1 MQSICVDK
9 MELSDKS
16 VKMKGIFTSDAL
28 FYFKR
33 IANVIYGTS
42 SSPSGLR
49 ISSNAGILASIKT
62 NDKSGRW
69 AEPEVLIGK
78 LYKLFFFKLIGIE
91 TDVSFHSNCSFIS
104 FFFFVTV
111 LIILCRIDCILQIIY
126 VDCRFRGFPF
136 TLQFFSSPQ
145 RPQHPQQQSHHRHA
159 QQDAPKQRRQQQA
172 AVSPS
177 VNSSAAF

>member
-104 FFFFVTV
+104 FFFFITV
-111 LIILCRIDCILQIIY
+111 LIILCRIDCIFQIIY

-145 RPQHPQQQSHHRHA
+145 HPQQQRHA
-159 QQDAPKQRRQQQA
+159 HSHAKHAQHGAKQRRQQQQA
-172 AVSPS
+172 ASSS

>member
-1 MQSICVDK
+1 

-104 FFFFVTV
+104 FFKREFKLLALLYLCIFCCWFTICQFFV
-111 LIILCRIDCILQIIY
+111 ILCFL
-126 VDCRFRGFPF
+126 
-136 TLQFFSSPQ
+136 
-145 RPQHPQQQSHHRHA
+145 A
-159 QQDAPKQRRQQQA
+159 
-172 AVSPS
+172 
-177 VNSSAAF
+177 

>member
-1 MQSICVDK
+1 
-9 MELSDKS
+9 
-16 VKMKGIFTSDAL
+16 MKGIFTSDAL

-104 FFFFVTV
+104 FFFFITV
-111 LIILCRIDCILQIIY
+111 LIILCRIDCIFQIIY

-136 TLQFFSSPQ
+136 TLQFFFFTTTSTTTKT
-145 RPQHPQQQSHHRHA
+145 RPQP
-159 QQDAPKQRRQQQA
+159 RQTRPTWRQTKKA
-172 AVSPS
+172 ATTGRLVIGQLFRS
-177 VNSSAAF
+177 FLK

>member
-1 MQSICVDK
+1 

-16 VKMKGIFTSDAL
+16 VKMKGILTSDAL

-91 TDVSFHSNCSFIS
+91 TDVSFHSNCSFLS
-104 FFFFVTV
+104 FFFHHSTNHFIVGLIAFCNSFMSIAGFV
-111 LIILCRIDCILQIIY
+111 D
-126 VDCRFRGFPF
+126 
-136 TLQFFSSPQ
+136 
-145 RPQHPQQQSHHRHA
+145 
-159 QQDAPKQRRQQQA
+159 
-172 AVSPS
+172 SPS
-177 VNSSAAF
+177 PFSFFLHHNVHNNKATTGTPNKEGSNRRPSRHRSTLPQLSEVEK

>member
-104 FFFFVTV
+104 FFFHHSTNHFIVG
-111 LIILCRIDCILQIIY
+111 LI
-126 VDCRFRGFPF
+126 
-136 TLQFFSSPQ
+136 
-145 RPQHPQQQSHHRHA
+145 
-159 QQDAPKQRRQQQA
+159 
-172 AVSPS
+172 
-177 VNSSAAF
+177 AFCK

>member
-1 MQSICVDK
+1 
-9 MELSDKS
+9 
-16 VKMKGIFTSDAL
+16 MKGIFTSDAL

-104 FFFFVTV
+104 FFFHHSTNHFIVGLIAFCKSFMSIAGFV
-111 LIILCRIDCILQIIY
+111 D
-126 VDCRFRGFPF
+126 
-136 TLQFFSSPQ
+136 
-145 RPQHPQQQSHHRHA
+145 
-159 QQDAPKQRRQQQA
+159 
-172 AVSPS
+172 SPS
-177 VNSSAAF
+177 PFSFFLHHNVHNIHNNKATTGTPNKTPPYKEGSNRRPSRHRSTLPQLSEVEK

>member
-1 MQSICVDK
+1 

-104 FFFFVTV
+104 FFFF
-111 LIILCRIDCILQIIY
+111 
-126 VDCRFRGFPF
+126 
-136 TLQFFSSPQ
+136 
-145 RPQHPQQQSHHRHA
+145 HHSTNH
-159 QQDAPKQRRQQQA
+159 
-172 AVSPS
+172 
-177 VNSSAAF
+177 FM